1 MAFGLAP
8 LFAGRMKKPL
18 AKVSFASGFSY
29 LSGAFSKSAFM
40 RRACAVWFRDAK
52 KYGRRR

>member
-29 LSGAFSKSAFM
+29 LSDAFSKSAFM
-40 RRACAVWFRDAK
+40 RRACGVWFPDAMRC
-52 KYGRRR
+52 GRRR

>member
-8 LFAGRMKKPL
+8 LFARRMKKPL

-29 LSGAFSKSAFM
+29 LS
-40 RRACAVWFRDAK
+40 DALEDCTLK
-52 KYGRRR
+52 CNNR